1 MPGVKSARIKA
12 DRIAEMVRMLKLH
25 PELTNKQL
33 GKMFSVNSSLITEWK
48 RKAGLIPY
56 PGKNDVKQ

>member
-48 RKAGLIPY
+48 RKAGLLPY
-56 PGKNDVKQ
+56 PENKDVK

>member
-25 PELTNKQL
+25 PNLTNKQL
-33 GKMFSVNSSLITEWK
+33 GKMFSVNASLITEWK
-48 RKAGLIPY
+48 RKAGLLPY
-56 PGKNDVKQ
+56 PEKKDVKQ